1 MEICGIRIQSSFST
15 SDFDEYTEVLEQQY
29 NIIGFIDG
37 HISKNKIY
45 NPIWIIQE
53 DKQIYLLIFCG
64 GKDIFTKLCPEAYKR
79 VLDFEKIEMEI
90 KK

>member
-15 SDFDEYTEVLEQQY
+15 SDFDEYTDVLEKQY

-45 NPIWIIQE
+45 HN
-53 DKQIYLLIFCG
+53 
-64 GKDIFTKLCPEAYKR
+64 
-79 VLDFEKIEMEI
+79 
-90 KK
+90 